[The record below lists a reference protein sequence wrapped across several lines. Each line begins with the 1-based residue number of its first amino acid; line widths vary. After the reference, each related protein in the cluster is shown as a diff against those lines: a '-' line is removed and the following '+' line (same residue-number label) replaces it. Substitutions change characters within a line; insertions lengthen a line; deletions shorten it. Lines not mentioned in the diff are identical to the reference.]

1 MRKSGN
7 RIVSKARLPA
17 GLALAA
23 CLCLSATTAMAQVDP
38 VGDGKR
44 IAQKW
49 CINCHIVEAGGSRGG
64 DTAPP
69 FTHIAKD
76 PATTPERLRGFL
88 VDPHPLMPNLD
99 LTRQEIDAI
108 IAYLQSLAAE

>member
-1 MRKSGN
+1 MSKPGN
-7 RIVSKARLPA
+7 RFAKTVRLPA

-23 CLCLSATTAMAQVDP
+23 GLCLSAATAWAQADP

-49 CINCHIVEAGGSRGG
+49 CVNCHIVEAGSNRGG

-69 FTHIAKD
+69 FMRIAND
-76 PATTPERLRGFL
+76 PETTPERLRGFL

-108 IAYLQSLAAE
+108 IAYMQSLKAE